1 MSIPNHIVERF
12 FQGGC
17 TDDEKQ
23 QVIAYFRE
31 NPEKLAQ
38 YLTEDSWEDFT
49 ADARQEVPTAKM
61 RHVIEDTIGRPAATP
76 PVAPV
81 RRIHFGW
88 VAAAS
93 LAALT
98 VLGFLLY
105 KKAPGRVTPDIAAV
119 APLQI
124 KKQAPQSKDIRNTSS
139 KTLICFLP
147 DGSKVGLSRSST
159 ITFDSA
165 FTNGRRDIFLE
176 GQAVFTVKKD
186 NARPFTVHSKGI
198 ATTALG
204 TVFSVSDK
212 KGGYTMVH
220 LFSGRVVVKKEKQDR
235 SFKDI
240 YLMPGQQLTINKEDF
255 TIQIKDTRPAAG
267 VEKPVTPS
275 ATQQALH
282 FDSRPLTE
290 IFSLL
295 QKEYN
300 VSISYDP
307 ATLQNMT
314 FTGLLNRDKESLD
327 SFLSTLCDLND
338 LSLKKISDNH
348 YSIQVKQP

>member
-17 TDDEKQ
+17 TDEEKQ
-23 QVIAYFRE
+23 QVIAFFRE

-38 YLTEDSWEDFT
+38 YLTEDSWQGFT
-49 ADARQEVPTAKM
+49 PDAGREVPSAKM
-61 RHVIEDTIGRPAATP
+61 RQAIEDTIGQPPA

-81 RRIHFGW
+81 RKIRYGW

-105 KKAPGRVTPDIAAV
+105 KKTPGRTKPDIAAV
-119 APLQI
+119 SRSQI
-124 KKQAPQSKDIRNTSS
+124 KKQAQELKDIRNTSS
-139 KTLICFLP
+139 KTIICFLP
-147 DGSKVGLSRSST
+147 DSSKVALSGSSE

-165 FTNGRRDIFLE
+165 FTNGKRDIFLE

-212 KGGYTMVH
+212 NGGYTMVR

-235 SFKDI
+235 SFRDI
-240 YLMPGQQLTINKEDF
+240 YLMPGQQLTIDKEDF
-255 TIQIKDTRPAAG
+255 SVRIKDARPAAS
-267 VEKPVTPS
+267 VEKPATLS

-327 SFLSTLCDLND
+327 SFLTTLCDLND
-338 LSLKKISDNH
+338 LSLKKTSDNS
-348 YSIQVKQP
+348 YAIQVKQP

>member
-1 MSIPNHIVERF
+1 MSIPNHLVERF

-17 TDDEKQ
+17 TDEEKQ

-31 NPEKLAQ
+31 NPGKLAQ

-49 ADARQEVPTAKM
+49 PDARLEVPTSKM
-61 RHVIEDTIGRPAATP
+61 RQAIDDTIGRPAA
-76 PVAPV
+76 PV
-81 RRIHFGW
+81 RRIRYGW

-98 VLGFLLY
+98 VLGFLLH
-105 KKAPGRVTPDIAAV
+105 KKTNDRTKPEIAAV
-119 APLQI
+119 APPPV
-124 KKQAPQSKDIRNTSS
+124 KKEAQKLKDIRNTSS
-139 KTLICFLP
+139 KTIICFLP
-147 DGSKVGLSRSST
+147 DGSKVGLSGSST
-159 ITFDSA
+159 ISFDST

-212 KGGYTMVH
+212 NGGYTMVH

-240 YLMPGQQLTINKEDF
+240 YLMPGQQLVVNKETF
-255 TIQIKDTRPAAG
+255 SVQIRSITPAART
-267 VEKPVTPS
+267 EEHATPS
-275 ATQQALH
+275 ATQQVMH
-282 FDSRPLTE
+282 FDSQPLTE

-295 QKEYN
+295 QKEYK

-314 FTGLLNRDKESLD
+314 FTGLLNRDKESLE
-327 SFLSTLCDLND
+327 SFLTTLCDLND
-338 LSLKKISDNH
+338 LSIKKTSDN
-348 YSIQVKQP
+348 SFTIQVK